1 MVERVLEVSKGEL
14 LVGLRCVGGAG
25 RTGGGELRTLHFI
38 HAYSQSWHSMN
49 VNSQSRHCRYVYRQS
64 RLIMTMGRQ
73 AATLV
78 AAGVRWSLTP
88 ERAAM

>member
-14 LVGLRCVGGAG
+14 LVGLRCGGGAG
-25 RTGGGELRTLHFI
+25 RTGGGELRTLHLT

-49 VNSQSRHCRYVYRQS
+49 VNSQRKHFIYVHRES

-73 AATLV
+73 AGALV
-78 AAGVRWSLTP
+78 AKGVRWSLTP

>member
-1 MVERVLEVSKGEL
+1 MLQATERELMVV
-14 LVGLRCVGGAG
+14 LRCIGSANRRGD
-25 RTGGGELRTLHFI
+25 GELRTCHYI
-38 HAYSQSWHSMN
+38 Y
-49 VNSQSRHCRYVYRQS
+49 VYSQSRHCRYVYRQS

-73 AATLV
+73 ADALV